1 MCKSPEVTEWRM
13 FKLSERN
20 QYGSNGE
27 GQDSVRESSVGHE
40 GVQFFSKVMR
50 IFERVLNRSTVRC
63 TFHKF
68 LLVAS

>member
-1 MCKSPEVTEWRM
+1 MCKSLEVTEWRM

-27 GQDSVRESSVGHE
+27 GIRESSVGHE